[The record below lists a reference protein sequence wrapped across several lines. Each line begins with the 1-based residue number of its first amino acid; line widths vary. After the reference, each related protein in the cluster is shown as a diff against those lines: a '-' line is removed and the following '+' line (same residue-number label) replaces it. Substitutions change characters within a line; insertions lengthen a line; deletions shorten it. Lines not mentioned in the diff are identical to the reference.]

1 MILLKDEDELR
12 YLRESNHIVAQTLE
26 LLARHLQ
33 PGITTAELDRLA
45 EDFICRQGGRPAF
58 KGYRGFPASACISIN
73 DQVVHGIP
81 GPRKVR
87 NGDIVSI
94 DIGVLKHGFYGDAAA
109 TFPAGNVPPAARK
122 LMQVTRE
129 SLSRGIDQLQAGNR
143 LSDYSRTVQQYV
155 ERHGCSVVRDFVGHG
170 IGRSLHE
177 EPQIPNFYLP
187 STFDL
192 RLKPGMVMSLEP
204 MVNQGSWKVR
214 VLKDGW
220 TAVTRDGSLSAH
232 YEHTVAITEDG
243 PWILSA
249 LDGD

>member
-26 LLARHLQ
+26 LLGRHVQ
-33 PGITTAELDRLA
+33 PGITTAELDRIA

-87 NGDIVSI
+87 SGDIVSI

-109 TFPAGNVPPAARK
+109 TFPAAEVAPAAHK

-129 SLSRGIDQLQAGNR
+129 SLSRGIDQLQAGKR
-143 LSDYSRTVQQYV
+143 LSDYSRAVQQYV

-187 STFDL
+187 STLDP
-192 RLKPGMVMSLEP
+192 RLKPGMVLSLEP

-232 YEHTVAITEDG
+232 FEHTVAITEDG